1 MIACDRY
8 ENAPAMQVA
17 HRSHVFSMLDGD
29 AIRRVVAEEKPHLI
43 VPEIEAIAT
52 DTLVA
57 LEKEGHT
64 CIPTALAAKLTMVRA
79 SRRRGAGKARVADE
93 GLYRCVVRFVGGG
106 RVGTQGGTLR
116 GGCVCACV
124 LPAREHVG
132 ARRGRSELP
141 PCNSCHRLVDHVSH
155 NSRLS

>member
-93 GLYRCVVRFVGGG
+93 GLYRCVVRFVGDG
-106 RVGTQGGTLR
+106 RVGTQGGTHR
-116 GGCVCACV
+116 GGCACV
-124 LPAREHVG
+124 CE
-132 ARRGRSELP
+132 RRGRAELP

-155 NSRLS
+155 NSHLS

>member
-93 GLYRCVVRFVGGG
+93 GLYRCVVRFVGDG
-106 RVGTQGGTLR
+106 RW
-116 GGCVCACV
+116 AH
-124 LPAREHVG
+124 REGRTEEVVHVYVSAEAG
-132 ARRGRSELP
+132 Q
-141 PCNSCHRLVDHVSH
+141 SCPHVTVAIV
-155 NSRLS
+155 